1 MQSEGYNSVCRH
13 FTTIVFISLRMSHD
27 QLNLADCSFF
37 QETNSQE
44 IQIVKNGLWVQEV
57 LFQQVVAHKETL
69 ILLRGNV
76 DNCLGQVKQKVFESL
91 SPWGLFPSGQFYE
104 SCSQS
109 TTRHPNT
116 SKRSSAGSNSW
127 ASEVNL
133 SIARVKVSALLQRI
147 PRNSLLLSSSIAW

>member
-44 IQIVKNGLWVQEV
+44 IQIVKNGLSVQED
-57 LFQQVVAHKETL
+57 LFLV
-69 ILLRGNV
+69 RGNV

-147 PRNSLLLSSSIAW
+147 PRNSLLLSSRIAW